1 MTVAR
6 LLSLAWVV
14 VLLAGFC
21 SGQSSDRVQI
31 FGGYSYVYPD
41 FSLTGPTGMSGWNAS
56 ATFATKHHWG
66 FVADFSG
73 YYPGYNFGCTGCGQ
87 SAKVHTFLFGP
98 QVSFT
103 RGRLTPFARFLLGDS
118 HITTALDGVP
128 NYQTFTS
135 NNAFTFG
142 AGGGVDFGLT
152 RRFALRG
159 QVDWLHNGF
168 QTSDNQRSNETSPN
182 VVRVS
187 TGIVFR
193 F

>member
-1 MTVAR
+1 VAR
-6 LLSLAWVV
+6 LLSFACAVL
-14 VLLAGFC
+14 LLAGLC
-21 SGQSSDRVQI
+21 AGQSSDRVQV

-41 FSLTGPTGMSGWNAS
+41 FSLTGTTGMSGWNAS
-56 ATFATKHHWG
+56 ATFGLKHHMG
-66 FVADFSG
+66 IVADFSG
-73 YYPGYNFGCTGCGQ
+73 YYPGYNFGCSGCGQ

-103 RGRLTPFARFLLGDS
+103 RGRVTPFARFLLGDT
-118 HITTALDGVP
+118 HMTTALDGVP

-135 NNAFTFG
+135 NNSFTFG

-152 RRFALRG
+152 SRFALRG
-159 QVDWLHNGF
+159 QVDWLRNGF
-168 QTSDNQRSNETSPN
+168 QTTDNQRSNEIHPN
-182 VVRVS
+182 VARIS